1 MGKNSFRGRPD
12 AIDEDILN
20 YVRSAPNG
28 ATVSEIRKAAC
39 PRERMNLV
47 RYRIDTLDAAGMIQ
61 VDRSFGR
68 VVVAPIADT
77 RHAQECGVD
86 V

>member
-1 MGKNSFRGRPD
+1 
-12 AIDEDILN
+12 
-20 YVRSAPNG
+20 
-28 ATVSEIRKAAC
+28 
-39 PRERMNLV
+39 MNLV